1 MVTMGDQFQT
11 DIWRFFESALS
22 LPRFYLTCLVKNSEL
37 FEGKQCKCSNG
48 KPCNGRLHCD
58 QLICFSNFEKFPVE
72 IQTNN
77 NCLALMVNLPPGK
90 LRQQSFYLKSKLD
103 LSINLSLRLIT
114 NFFLPNRPFHQP
126 IYLTPLRK
134 SDTRLL
140 TWTSFSGLFEMLV
153 GNALKLKIDKH
164 V

>member
-1 MVTMGDQFQT
+1 MGDQFQT

-37 FEGKQCKCSNG
+37 FRRQTVQMFQWKTLQWAIALWSIDLFFKL
-48 KPCNGRLHCD
+48 R
-58 QLICFSNFEKFPVE
+58 KFPVE

>member
-1 MVTMGDQFQT
+1 MFSEKFRTFRRQTVQMFQWKT
-11 DIWRFFESALS
+11 L
-22 LPRFYLTCLVKNSEL
+22 
-37 FEGKQCKCSNG
+37 Q
-48 KPCNGRLHCD
+48 LHCD

-103 LSINLSLRLIT
+103 LSINLSLRLT
-114 NFFLPNRPFHQP
+114 NFFSPAKSTFPP
-126 IYLTPLRK
+126 IDIPPLRK
-134 SDTRLL
+134 PDTRLL
-140 TWTSFSGLFEMLV
+140 IWTSFSGLFEMLV